1 MKTSSRLGLSGAP
14 RTSSTVNPA
23 PTRDSATSDRL
34 RKRRTESET
43 TVVPGSRKTTCWRK
57 ATNAMA
63 TSISSVQLFTNPTL
77 GDQPAERSGLGSMH
91 ASLRRLGHESRRHE
105 STTREEPRA
114 VLLEVTTRHLRSR
127 RPEPHASHRYEIR
140 LHRGNVGGI
149 AMDPAHSVGERF
161 APGYRQRRCGGINA
175 CDLDALLLEQQAR
188 VPVAQPMSS
197 VDRTANSG
205 AMAKQE
211 ARSWRSGS
219 SRL

>member
-127 RPEPHASHRYEIR
+127 RPEPHCQSSLRDPPASGECRWHR
-140 LHRGNVGGI
+140 HGPS
-149 AMDPAHSVGERF
+149 A
-161 APGYRQRRCGGINA
+161 QRR
-175 CDLDALLLEQQAR
+175 
-188 VPVAQPMSS
+188 
-197 VDRTANSG
+197 RTVCAG
-205 AMAKQE
+205 LPPATLRRDQ
-211 ARSWRSGS
+211 
-219 SRL
+219 RL